1 MVKIKICGI
10 TNLEDALYATECGAD
25 ALGFNFYKKS
35 PRYIDPPRAAEI
47 IAQLPPLIMSI
58 GIFVNE
64 HEDRIREIQQL
75 TCIPTMQFHG
85 DESPEFCQR
94 FGGHVIKAFQVKDK
108 ESLKAMAHYRVG
120 AFLLD
125 SYRDGVRG
133 GTGVTFDW
141 HLAVV
146 AKTFGKIILAGGLT
160 PENVAEAV
168 KLVQPYGVDVA
179 GGVEKEKG
187 IKDHVKI
194 KKFINEVRRASR
206 P

>member
-1 MVKIKICGI
+1 MSCIQAI
-10 TNLEDALYATECGAD
+10 
-25 ALGFNFYKKS
+25 
-35 PRYIDPPRAAEI
+35 
-47 IAQLPPLIMSI
+47 QL
-58 GIFVNE
+58 
-64 HEDRIREIQQL
+64 
-75 TCIPTMQFHG
+75 HG

-94 FGGHVIKAFQVKDK
+94 FGNHVIKAFQVKDR
-108 ESLKAMAHYRVG
+108 ESIKHMAHYHVG

-125 SYRDGVRG
+125 SYKDGQRG
-133 GTGVTFDW
+133 GTGTTFDW

-146 AKTFGKIILAGGLT
+146 AKTFGRIILAGGLT

-187 IKDHVKI
+187 IKDHAKL
-194 KKFINEVRRASR
+194 KKFITEVRRASR

>member
-1 MVKIKICGI
+1 MIKIKICGI
-10 TNLEDALYATECGAD
+10 TNLDDALAAADAGAD

-35 PRYIDPPRAAEI
+35 PRYIEPEKATEI
-47 IAQLPPLIMSI
+47 ISQLPPLMMPV

-64 HEDRIREIQQL
+64 REDRIREIQHM
-75 TCIPTMQFHG
+75 TCIQAIQLHG
-85 DESPEFCQR
+85 DETPEFCQR
-94 FGGHVIKAFQVKDK
+94 FENRVIKAFQVKDK

-125 SYRDGVRG
+125 SYQEGIRG
-133 GTGVTFDW
+133 GTGTTFDW

-168 KLVQPYGVDVA
+168 KLVQPYAVDVA
-179 GGVEKEKG
+179 GGVEREKG
-187 IKDHVKI
+187 IKDHAKL
-194 KKFINEVRRASR
+194 KKFIAEVRRASR